1 MIPKKEKFTTSDFSL
16 IKSLKGTLIPGG
28 GKPRKIFTNI
38 GVFCI
43 YTNPAKEVGCNKF
56 AIAPS
61 KKIFKTAVSRN
72 KHKRIY
78 FNFLKDSHEKIK
90 LQNSLCIFYPNK
102 TYTREALE
110 TELSKIVL

>member
-1 MIPKKEKFTTSDFSL
+1 MIPKREKFTTSDFSL
-16 IKSLKGTLIPGG
+16 IKTM
-28 GKPRKIFTNI
+28 KPRKIFTNI

-43 YTNPAKEVGCNKF
+43 YNNPSKEAGCNKF

-78 FNFLKDSHEKIK
+78 FNFLKDNYKKIK
-90 LQNSLCIFYPNK
+90 LEDSMCIFYPNK
-102 TYTREALE
+102 SYTKVILE
-110 TELSKIVL
+110 NEMVKVVL

>member
-1 MIPKKEKFTTSDFSL
+1 MIPKKEKFITSDFSL
-16 IKSLKGTLIPGG
+16 IKTL
-28 GKPRKIFTNI
+28 KPRKVFANI

-43 YTNPAKEVGCNKF
+43 YTNLKKNKPCNKF

-78 FNFLKDSHEKIK
+78 FNFLKNNHDKIK
-90 LQNSLCIFYPNK
+90 LQDSMCIFYPNK
-102 TYTREALE
+102 VFSKEMLE
-110 TELSKIVL
+110 TEMSKVVL